1 MIYRNWR
8 DLIRPKQLDVDQETL
23 SDTYGK
29 FVAEPLERGYG
40 ITLGNGLRRIL
51 LSSLRGAAFTSV
63 KVDGA
68 LHEFTTLPDVTE
80 DVTDIVLNLKEV
92 RLKMEAGGADPATA
106 RLNVTGPRVV
116 KAGDLEVPQ
125 HVKVLN
131 PDHYLATVSDGGK
144 LKMDLTLAT
153 GRGYVPAER
162 NKDLAAPEG
171 TIPVDALFSPIRKVK
186 YDVTN
191 ARVGQTTDYNKL
203 TVEIWTDG
211 SVKPQDALAYAAKIL
226 TEQLRIFINFDGYEM
241 EAPSYPAGTAESKSL
256 SPHLDR
262 EVGELELS
270 VRSANCLQNA
280 DIRYIGE
287 LVQKTEQEML
297 KTRNFGRKSLKEIKD
312 ILSDMGL
319 SLGMKVEGWQPPAA
333 RK

>member
-1 MIYRNWR
+1 MHRNWR
-8 DLIRPKQLDVDQETL
+8 DLIRPKQLDVEAESL

-40 ITLGNGLRRIL
+40 ITLGNALRRIL

-63 KVDGA
+63 KVEGA
-68 LHEFTTLPDVTE
+68 LHEFTTLPEVTE

-92 RLKMEAGGADPATA
+92 RLRMESGGPDPTTA
-106 RLNVTGPRVV
+106 RLNVNGARVV
-116 KAGDLEVPQ
+116 KAGDIELPA

-131 PDHYLATVSDGGK
+131 PDHYIATVSDGGK
-144 LKMDLTLAT
+144 LRLELTLAT

-203 TVEIWTDG
+203 TMEVWTDG

-226 TEQLRIFINFDGYEM
+226 TEQLRIFINFDGYEI
-241 EAPSYPAGTAESKSL
+241 EAPSYPGAGSEAKTL

-280 DIRYIGE
+280 NIKYIGE

-319 SLGMKVEGWQPPAA
+319 SLGMKIEGWAPPAG